1 MGLFHLKLTGQQT
14 EALVKALSEKFA
26 QNELRRL
33 TRFKLDVDYDDVVP
47 ANSTKPDAVF
57 EIVEY
62 ADRRDQIQ
70 KLVEGARGLNPAL
83 PELRQIF
90 ELAGVDVVLPADR
103 LELQRVVSQRSVF
116 QDPALFRDRLSL
128 YETWVC
134 RVEIPGGGGTGLLVH
149 EDLVLTNHHVMAPIY
164 RGEVSRDNVTFRFD
178 YKALPGGA
186 ELIGETRCGLAAGN
200 TWDVA
205 KSPPSKQDEIVNGAE
220 PDAKEMDFALVRL
233 AERAGRLPI
242 GSKDPDAPPRSWFK
256 LAPPPAIVATDPLF
270 VLQYPSNLRLQLA
283 VGSVLSFTAGGTRLR
298 HNARTLGGSSG
309 SPCFDAN
316 LALVAIH
323 HAGDP
328 DFTPGRAATYNQA
341 VPLGRILGLLK
352 QQAGLPS
359 FWEENPP

>member
-1 MGLFHLKLTGQQT
+1 MAFLRLKLTGEQT
-14 EALVKALSEKFA
+14 EALVTALSDRFSL
-26 QNELRRL
+26 NELRRL
-33 TRFKLDVDYDDVVP
+33 TRFKLGVDYDDVVP
-47 ANSTKPDAVF
+47 ANSTRTDAVF

-62 ADRRDQIQ
+62 ADRRNQIQ
-70 KLVEGARGLNPAL
+70 KLVEGARGLNPTL

-90 ELAGVDVVLPADR
+90 EVAGVDLVLANDR
-103 LELQRVVSQRSVF
+103 QELQRVVSQRSVF
-116 QDPALFRDRLSL
+116 QNPTLFRDRLGR

-134 RVEIPGGGGTGLLVH
+134 RVEIPGGGGTGLLVA

-164 RGEVSRDNVTFRFD
+164 TGQASRDDVTFRFD

-186 ELIGETRCGLAAGN
+186 ELIGETRCGLAAGT
-200 TWDVA
+200 TWDVD
-205 KSPPSKQDEIVNGAE
+205 KSPPSKQDEVVNGGE
-220 PDAKEMDFALVRL
+220 PDAKEMDYALVRL

-242 GSKDPDAPPRSWFK
+242 SSKDPEAPPRSWFK
-256 LAPPPAIVATDPLF
+256 LEPPPAIVATDPLF
-270 VLQYPSNLRLQLA
+270 VLQYPSDLRLQLA
-283 VGSVLSFTAGGTRLR
+283 VGSVLSYTPGGTRLR

-341 VPLGRILGLLK
+341 VPLGRILDLMK
-352 QQAGLPS
+352 QHASVPP
-359 FWEENPP
+359 FWKEEPP